1 MVSTDN
7 DKDTTPRYHKAVST
21 RPLLTQRRPMVAL
34 GHFHAWAV
42 HGMPMVAHAEAHSF
56 LPYMGGKRRRGG
68 TGEEA
73 PGGAPWGRGEEAGG
87 GTKTKGWGGRVFRTW
102 VQVPDIRHAHP

>member
-1 MVSTDN
+1 
-7 DKDTTPRYHKAVST
+7 
-21 RPLLTQRRPMVAL
+21 MVAL
-34 GHFHAWAV
+34 GHLHAWAV

-73 PGGAPWGRGEEAGG
+73 PGGGTVGAREGGWRGDQDQGMGREG
-87 GTKTKGWGGRVFRTW
+87 V
-102 VQVPDIRHAHP
+102 

>member
-1 MVSTDN
+1 
-7 DKDTTPRYHKAVST
+7 
-21 RPLLTQRRPMVAL
+21 MVAL

-73 PGGAPWGRGEEAGG
+73 PGGAPGGRGEEAGG
-87 GTKTKGWGGRVFRTW
+87 GTKTKGWGGRVFRTCGSTHTLW
-102 VQVPDIRHAHP
+102 APQLGCGFDNISWLGF

>member
-1 MVSTDN
+1 
-7 DKDTTPRYHKAVST
+7 
-21 RPLLTQRRPMVAL
+21 
-34 GHFHAWAV
+34 
-42 HGMPMVAHAEAHSF
+42 MPMVAHAEAHSF

-87 GTKTKGWGGRVFRTW
+87 GTKTKGWGGRGFRMGTRENRPPQITFLAIPNFSANLYT
-102 VQVPDIRHAHP
+102 VHNDTIAHILILQRFNILSKCRKRADDNEA